1 MAGRENVGTLVMSV
15 LRAMRVTF
23 LNLFRKPVTV
33 HYPDVTRV
41 YPDRYRGLLAL
52 GRCFAK
58 GRAVGGDGGVFGG
71 WLWICVRFRRS

>member
-1 MAGRENVGTLVMSV
+1 MASSESLGTIVLSV

-33 HYPDVTRV
+33 HYPDVERK

-52 GRCFAK
+52 TYDLGR
-58 GRAVGGDGGVFGG
+58 R
-71 WLWICVRFRRS
+71 LWKQSEQ